1 MFHAVTSGP
10 RARRVRS
17 KPADET
23 CSTLVWSRALRRRL
37 PLVLLG
43 WAASTVSAAETGKI
57 AAVEKA
63 AAEWVKVRAE
73 TVRIETE
80 WENER
85 GLLATMVDGLKER
98 AELLED
104 RRDHLRAKTADERN
118 ELAALKEKREAGAA
132 ELAAAEERMKTFGAQ
147 LLALRSKL
155 PPRLASAL
163 EFSFKSLESGE
174 LSPGERMQLTISVL
188 NRCAQFNGAVNC
200 GEEVLELQGEPGPK
214 AVETIYWG
222 LSHGY
227 VLDRSTGKAWL
238 GTPGAEGWT
247 WVPAPDA
254 AKAVE
259 RLIAIYNDQHDPELV
274 AVPAR
279 LAVTVQR

>member
-1 MFHAVTSGP
+1 MSLAATSGL
-10 RARRVRS
+10 RACRVGS
-17 KPADET
+17 QPANET
-23 CSTLVWSRALRRRL
+23 FAAIASSRGRWLYL
-37 PLVLLG
+37 PLAVFGCSAL
-43 WAASTVSAAETGKI
+43 AVSAAEPGKI

-63 AAEWVKVRAE
+63 ASEWVKVRAE

-104 RRDHLRAKTADERN
+104 RRDHLRAKTADERS
-118 ELAALKEKREAGAA
+118 ELATLNAKREAGDAD
-132 ELAAAEERMKTFGAQ
+132 LAATEERMKKLAAQ
-147 LLALRSKL
+147 LLALRPKL

-188 NRCAQFNGAVNC
+188 NRCAQFNGAVNS

-227 VLDRSTGKAWL
+227 VLDRATGKAWL
-238 GTPGAEGWT
+238 GTPAGERWSWT
-247 WVPAPDA
+247 PAPEA

-274 AVPAR
+274 LVPAR
-279 LAVTVQR
+279 LAGAIQR